1 MKQGKMWSSSTIR
14 LAVLLGVLLFSM
26 TLVSQVSAEGAW
38 VGPWDVLS
46 DDNSNVSCP
55 TDLAV
60 DSNQTVYVVD
70 CGFNLV
76 MKKEKTA
83 TAWSFLPNQPY
94 NGTFHYLVDVTVD
107 SANNVYVL
115 DGYTGNSGVLWKYDG
130 STWTDIT
137 GGTMFYSPIAVAVDQ
152 LGNVYVADQVS
163 MSDTNANQI
172 RKKTSGGSSWSVV
185 GNWDNGGFTK
195 LAAITTDI
203 NNHLY
208 AIEALSIG
216 ETPLSRLVRLPS
228 GSSTWVPYPGLE
240 TPLNM
245 LRVPNDMAV
254 DRFGNVYVTDHDNQN
269 LHVFAKNATQWAQ
282 IRRDG
287 NVAFTDIFSVAVD
300 SKGYVYVSDPA
311 VDMGSPNRRILRH
324 QPWVTQVSWQTQPG
338 SAAAYQTLNPSPVVS
353 LMGPDGDLIT
363 GAVSGNVAVSL
374 TAPNGA
380 TLSGTTLLP
389 FTNGSA
395 NFTNLSVDK
404 PGTYT
409 LTGQATVYSENI
421 KHAVYAFEVIQLL
434 KVSNGFTISPA
445 PQAAAPTASP
455 PSGSKVVDGGTI
467 TLTSTTPGAIIH
479 YTTDGTTPT
488 ASSPSG
494 SVITLSGVDGN
505 EVTVKAIASAPQY
518 TDSEIITFTY
528 FIEYVLRLPLI
539 LK

>member
-115 DGYTGNSGVLWKYDG
+115 DGYSGNIGVLWKYDG

-216 ETPLSRLVRLPS
+216 ENPFSRLVRLPS

-240 TPLNM
+240 NPLNM

-311 VDMGSPNRRILRH
+311 VVAGSPNRRILRH
-324 QPWVTQVSWQTQPG
+324 QPWVTQMSWQTQPG

-389 FTNGSA
+389 FTNGST

-404 PGTYT
+404 TGTYT

-488 ASSPSG
+488 TSSPSG

-518 TDSEIITFTY
+518 TDSSVATFIYT
-528 FIEYVLRLPLI
+528 IEYLTRLPLI

>member
-1 MKQGKMWSSSTIR
+1 L
-14 LAVLLGVLLFSM
+14 LAG
-26 TLVSQVSAEGAW
+26 TLVSKVSAEGAW
-38 VGPWDVLS
+38 VGPWDVLA
-46 DDNSNVSCP
+46 DGNSNVSCP
-55 TDLAV
+55 NDLAV

-70 CGFNLV
+70 CGLGVV

-83 TAWSFLPNQPY
+83 TAWSMLPNQPY
-94 NGTFHYLVDVTVD
+94 NGTIHWLVDVTVD

-137 GGTMFYSPIAVAVDQ
+137 GGTMFISPIAVAVDQ

-163 MSDTNANQI
+163 TSDTNANQI
-172 RKKTSGGSSWSVV
+172 RKKASGGSSWSVV

-195 LAAITTDI
+195 LVAIATDV

-208 AIEALSIG
+208 AIEALS
-216 ETPLSRLVRLPS
+216 LSGTSYSYLVRLPS
-228 GSSTWVPYPGLE
+228 GTSTWVPYPGIGG
-240 TPLNM
+240 TYNVI
-245 LRVPNDMAV
+245 RTPNDLAV
-254 DRFGNVYVTDHDNQN
+254 DRFGNVYVSDSEYQA

-287 NVAFTDIFSVAVD
+287 NVFFTDIYSVAVD
-300 SKGYVYVSDPA
+300 SKGYVYVSDRA
-311 VDMGSPNRRILRH
+311 GGGGSSNRRILRH
-324 QPWVTQVSWQTQPG
+324 QPWVTQIGWQTQPG

-363 GAVSGNVAVSL
+363 GSVNGNVKVSL
-374 TAPNGA
+374 TVPNGA
-380 TLSGTTLLP
+380 TLSGTTQLP
-389 FTNGSA
+389 FTNASA

-404 PGTYT
+404 PDTYT

-421 KHAVYAFEVIQLL
+421 VHAGSAFEVIQLL
-434 KVSNGFTISPA
+434 KTSNDFIISTA
-445 PQAAAPTASP
+445 PEAAAPTASP

-467 TLTSTTPGAIIH
+467 TLSSATPGAVIH

-488 ASSPSG
+488 ASSPVG

-505 EVTVKAIASAPQY
+505 EVTVKAFSTAPQY

-528 FIEYVLRLPLI
+528 SIEYVLRLPLI

>member
-1 MKQGKMWSSSTIR
+1 MKQSKMWSSSTIR
-14 LAVLLGVLLFSM
+14 LAVLLSVLLFSM

-38 VGPWDVLS
+38 VGLWDVLS

-172 RKKTSGGSSWSVV
+172 RKKTSGGSNWSVV

-240 TPLNM
+240 SPLNM

-287 NVAFTDIFSVAVD
+287 NVNFTDIYSVAVD

-311 VDMGSPNRRILRH
+311 VVAGSPNRRILRH
-324 QPWVTQVSWQTQPG
+324 QPWVTQMSWQTQPG

-404 PGTYT
+404 TGTYT

-488 ASSPSG
+488 TSSPSG